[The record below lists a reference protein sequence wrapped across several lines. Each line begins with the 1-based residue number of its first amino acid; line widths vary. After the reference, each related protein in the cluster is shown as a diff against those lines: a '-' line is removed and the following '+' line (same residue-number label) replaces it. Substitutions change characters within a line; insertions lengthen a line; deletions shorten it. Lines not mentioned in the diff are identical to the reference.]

1 MAAACLKPGSGSDVK
16 ERRYSFKRIVDAT
29 CLLFNLRESSAPM
42 DASTRATVL
51 KTYDLLVMASCFVV
65 TALAAQPDRVMISVD
80 EFLAMRLQ
88 IENFAIFIAVLVL
101 WHMIFCFFDLYASKR
116 LTTRWI
122 GESFEVLKATT
133 LGTLIIMSAAAAF
146 DITIVNPMFLTTF
159 WITVSATTIISRVAL
174 RYVQRLIR
182 LSGRNLKYTV
192 IVGTNQRATEIARKI
207 ESKGELGY
215 CFVGFVDDCWYQR
228 EIPYRQNS
236 LVADLSGFQAYLKDH
251 VIDEVIICAPV
262 KSLYEKVS
270 RVIAQCEEQGITVR
284 FIYDI
289 YTPTIG
295 QVHVDQLDDQHVVTV
310 TVANKNAQTL
320 FIKRLIDS
328 VGALIL
334 LILFAPLFL
343 IIALLVKA
351 TSRGPVFF
359 IQERLG
365 RNKRRFHLYKFR
377 TMVVDAERHLAH
389 IEHLNEVSGP
399 VFKIDQDPR
408 ITSVGRLLRKTSLD
422 ELPQLF
428 NVLISD
434 MSLVGPRPLPV
445 RDYEGFDHH
454 HHCRRLSVRPGMTG
468 LWQVTGRS
476 SIAFDKW
483 MELDLL
489 YIDQW
494 SLWLDLK
501 ILLKTIPA
509 VVKGTGAS

>member
-1 MAAACLKPGSGSDVK
+1 
-16 ERRYSFKRIVDAT
+16 
-29 CLLFNLRESSAPM
+29 M
-42 DASTRATVL
+42 DSTNKVHL
-51 KTYDLLVMASCFVV
+51 HKIYDLVVMAGAFVII
-65 TALAAQPDRVMISVD
+65 ALTAQPDGLGVSVD
-80 EFLAMRLQ
+80 RFLSMRLTV
-88 IENFAIFIAVLVL
+88 ENFVICVAGLCL
-101 WHMIFCFFDLYASKR
+101 WHLIFCSFNLYASTR
-116 LTTRWI
+116 LTTRWSA
-122 GESFEVLKATT
+122 ESFEVLKATT
-133 LGTLIIMSAAAAF
+133 LGTLIIMCAAAVF
-146 DITIVNPMFLTTF
+146 DITIITPMFLTTF
-159 WITVSATTIISRVAL
+159 WITVSAITIISRLAL

-192 IVGTNQRATEIARKI
+192 IVGTNQRAIAIARKI
-207 ESKGELGY
+207 ESREELGY
-215 CFVGFVDDCWYQR
+215 RFVGFVDDCWHGP
-228 EIPYRQNS
+228 ESSDGQNS
-236 LVADLSGFQAYLKDH
+236 LVADLNGVQAYLKDH
-251 VIDEVIICAPV
+251 VVDEVIICAPL

-295 QVHVDQLDDQHVVTV
+295 KVHIDQLDDQHVVTV
-310 TVANKNAQTL
+310 TVTNKNAQTL

-343 IIALLVKA
+343 IISLLIKV
-351 TSRGPVFF
+351 TSPGPVFF

-365 RNKRRFHLYKFR
+365 RNKRRFRLYKFR
-377 TMVVDAERHLAH
+377 TMVVDAETQLAR
-389 IEHLNEVSGP
+389 IEHLNEVTGP
-399 VFKIDQDPR
+399 VFKIRQDPR
-408 ITSVGRLLRKTSLD
+408 ITPVGRLLRKISLD

-428 NVLISD
+428 NVLMGD

-445 RDYEGFDHH
+445 RDYEGFNDH

-468 LWQVTGRS
+468 LWQVTGRN

-509 VVKGTGAS
+509 VMKGTGAS